1 MKIVN
6 YALPMYLGGVV
17 EYRDKIGKILDLEER
32 NGYCFLWALVGEEFQ
47 ERRIVVYC
55 VPKGEMWRE
64 DVGRMEFAGMARG
77 ERDEEWF
84 YFVDWE

>member
-17 EYRDKIGKILDLEER
+17 EYRDKIGKILSLEER

-64 DVGRMEFAGMARG
+64 DGVCGDGSRREGRRMVLFR
-77 ERDEEWF
+77 
-84 YFVDWE
+84 